1 MALQADQ
8 SETNFAT
15 LRLTMVECQIRTFG
29 ITDHAVI
36 ARFLSVPREKFV
48 PASARSLA
56 YSDTALKIAD
66 ATQGA
71 AERRLLPPLI
81 LARLIQAAEIKP
93 SDRVLDIA
101 PGTGYSTAILAGLA
115 QNVVA
120 LNSDSGLQAATKAN
134 LAAVDLGAVPVF
146 GGPLRDGVASAAPFD
161 VIFVKARSKTSSITL
176 FAQLRDGGRLI
187 DAFCELRILWI
198 GSRAAP
204 SLSKR
209 IRARSASGRCSA
221 LRRRFFPNSG
231 RRRPSS

>member
-120 LNSDSGLQAATKAN
+120 LDSDSGLQAATKAN

-161 VIFVKARSKTSSITL
+161 VIFIQGAVEDQLDPL
-176 FAQLRDGGRLI
+176 FAQLRDGGRLMTLLRLADSVDRLACRAI
-187 DAFCELRILWI
+187 AFE
-198 GSRAAP
+198 
-204 SLSKR
+204 K
-209 IRARSASGRCSA
+209 
-221 LRRRFFPNSG
+221 NSG
-231 RRRPSS
+231 EISQRPLFGASAPLLSEFRTSPAFVF